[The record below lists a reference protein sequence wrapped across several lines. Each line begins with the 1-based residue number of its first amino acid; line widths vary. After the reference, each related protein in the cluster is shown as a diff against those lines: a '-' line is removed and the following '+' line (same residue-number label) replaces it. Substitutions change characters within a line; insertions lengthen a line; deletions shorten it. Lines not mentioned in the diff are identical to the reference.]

1 MFLPHRLTSWLSLP
15 AAALALSAGCAGL
28 RCPRIDPT
36 GERCCI
42 WPTDEVRTPMATA
55 PVVTGNI
62 QAPPVGTDPV
72 FPPPQIAAAPTAA
85 PGVVA
90 PVVTPASASMVPIV
104 GDRLLMTPERVLAPV
119 GSEVVLKASICAT
132 EGYTLAD
139 QKVEWMLGRNGV
151 GQFVEVSGK
160 GLFHPPLLPWAKGS
174 KVDNYLAHGYTA
186 TGPLCITRGTAD
198 PTDDVNINRGD
209 AWISVTSPNEG
220 VSHVT
225 AFTPAVESWDQR
237 KAAATIYWVDVQW
250 TFPPPVV
257 NSTGRGETLTT
268 LITRQTDGSPIE
280 GWIVRY
286 TVADGGAPS
295 EVRTGPDGR
304 ASVDVAPTAAGAAS
318 SRIDVQLIRP
328 AGYGGDAP
336 RLIIG
341 SGTTVV
347 NWTGASQPY
356 FSPGVEQPSTSAPPV
371 QPAPAQPLPQSPI
384 TPQPQLPSAT
394 PARLELDVQG
404 PSQAAVGA
412 TAQFQ
417 VIIRNVGDSAA
428 NVVRLT
434 AQLDPGLVSPN
445 NPTSDKIGY
454 NVGTLGPRE
463 TRQVDLPFQVNKS
476 GQLCHVVAVE
486 FSGGAPVTKRS
497 CLTGIEGAPQREARL
512 DVQLDGDL
520 QRAVGETAAFRVVV
534 KNIGQTPLTNIEV
547 IEEYP
552 PAALQPQPTEPGVQV
567 ISGTITRRIDRLE
580 VGQQRAWETPCL
592 CRQATRV
599 PALVRVSADT
609 DRPGNRI
616 ETADDHTLEI
626 LLPRAAPPAG
636 TTPPPA
642 GAIPPAGA
650 APAPLS
656 VKVSILN
663 QPVLVN
669 SSASVM
675 VTVTNK
681 SGVPEE
687 QVALRVFFP
696 SNVTPDAANASGPPG
711 VTAQIMGDRLVFSPI
726 AVLAANETASYR
738 IPINP
743 TQVGIVQIQAQ
754 AVSRNVRQGVSEPA
768 NLEIVSNRY

>member
-1 MFLPHRLTSWLSLP
+1 
-15 AAALALSAGCAGL
+15 L

-36 GERCCI
+36 GERFLI
-42 WPTDEVRTPMATA
+42 WPKDEIRTPIAAA
-55 PVVTGNI
+55 PVVAGNI

-72 FPPPQIAAAPTAA
+72 FPQPEITTPTAP
-85 PGVVA
+85 PGAVA
-90 PVVTPASASMVPIV
+90 PVVTPASASMVPMA
-104 GDRLLMTPERVLAPV
+104 GDRLLMMPERVLAPV

-160 GLFHPPLLPWAKGS
+160 GLLHPPLLPWAKGS

-186 TGPLCITRGTAD
+186 TGPLCITRGTPD

-209 AWISVTSPNEG
+209 AWISVTSANEG

-237 KAAATIYWVDVQW
+237 KASATIYWIDVQW
-250 TFPPPVV
+250 TFPPPSV
-257 NSTGRGETLTT
+257 NSSGRGETLTT
-268 LITRQTDGSPIE
+268 LVTRQSDGSPIE

-286 TVADGGAPS
+286 AVADGGPPS

-328 AGYGGDAP
+328 AGYGGGDAP

-341 SGTTVV
+341 SGTTIV

-356 FSPGVEQPSTSAPPV
+356 LSPGVEQPPSSAPPI
-371 QPAPAQPLPQSPI
+371 QSTPAQPMPQNPI

-394 PARLELDVQG
+394 PARLELDVRG
-404 PSQAAVGA
+404 PSQAAVGG

-417 VIIRNVGDSAA
+417 VVIRNVGDSTASG
-428 NVVRLT
+428 VSLT

-463 TRQVDLPFQVNKS
+463 TRQIDLPFQVNKS
-476 GQLCHVVAVE
+476 GQLCHEVAVE

-512 DVQLDGDL
+512 EVQMAGDL
-520 QRAVGETAAFRVVV
+520 QRAVGETATFRVVV

-552 PAALQPQPTEPGVQV
+552 PAALQPQPAEPGVQV

-580 VGQQRAWETPCL
+580 VGQQKTWETPCL

-599 PALVRVSADT
+599 TPLVRV
-609 DRPGNRI
+609 
-616 ETADDHTLEI
+616 TADPEPPGRRIASNAEHTLEI

-636 TTPPPA
+636 ATGTTSPPV
-642 GAIPPAGA
+642 GA
-650 APAPLS
+650 AASPLS

-681 SGVPEE
+681 SGAPEE

-696 SNVTPDAANASGPPG
+696 ANVTPDAANASGPPG
-711 VTAQIMGDRLVFSPI
+711 VTAQVTSDRLVFSPI
-726 AVLAANETASYR
+726 AVLAVNETASYR

-754 AVSRNVRQGVSEPA
+754 AVSRNVRQGVSESA